1 MSRKGLLRAIIQL
14 YPQSERLA
22 VSTWRA
28 SSALL
33 VKVRKDLLCLW
44 FLSCLS
50 AILAVSDKS
59 LGPENDDSGATGSIN
74 GDDFPH
80 PDTLWGVPSDA
91 PRRADDGSCHDEA
104 SATASED
111 HGTGSWPCG
120 SYASDTDDVGQYDNC
135 QTKHLTDGSKDGL
148 SDTLVEESQRSLS
161 GNENAQRVTAI
172 SICSTPQ
179 IPQPTFRS
187 QKKPA
192 YTVPRYTEGAAPG
205 GPRTRARA
213 RAEASRPFSIRRRSR
228 PFSAV
233 EDELLRELV
242 GRKLAWERIEEE
254 FGHRFAGRGLKS
266 LQGRWSRK
274 LKFLACPAKRRP
286 DACGR
291 RSSS

>member
-1 MSRKGLLRAIIQL
+1 
-14 YPQSERLA
+14 
-22 VSTWRA
+22 
-28 SSALL
+28 
-33 VKVRKDLLCLW
+33 
-44 FLSCLS
+44 
-50 AILAVSDKS
+50 
-59 LGPENDDSGATGSIN
+59 
-74 GDDFPH
+74 
-80 PDTLWGVPSDA
+80 VPSDA
-91 PRRADDGSCHDEA
+91 PRRADDGPCHDEA

-111 HGTGSWPCG
+111 HGRGSWSCG
-120 SYASDTDDVGQYDNC
+120 SYASDTDDVGQYDNG

-148 SDTLVEESQRSLS
+148 SDTLVEESQPSLS

-213 RAEASRPFSIRRRSR
+213 RAEASRPFSVRRRSR
-228 PFSAV
+228 PVSAV
-233 EDELLRELV
+233 EDALLRELV

-254 FGHRFAGRGLKS
+254 FGHRFAGRGLHS

-274 LKFLACPAKRRP
+274 LKFLACPPKRRP
-286 DACGR
+286 DALGR